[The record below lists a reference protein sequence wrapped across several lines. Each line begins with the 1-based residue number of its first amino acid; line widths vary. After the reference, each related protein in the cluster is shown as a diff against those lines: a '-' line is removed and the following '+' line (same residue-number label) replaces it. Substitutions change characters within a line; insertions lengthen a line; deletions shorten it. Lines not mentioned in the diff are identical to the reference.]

1 MKVTEMTEG
10 YKSKSFKILL
20 TSKAKSM
27 DVSQKELLKTILG
40 KKPEKII
47 RDKKI
52 DINTEKKKE

>member
-1 MKVTEMTEG
+1 MTEG

-27 DVSQKELLKTILG
+27 DVSQKELLKTVLG

-52 DINTEKKKE
+52 DINTKKKKE